1 MNHSLL
7 PENASRLER
16 AFERAFLDL
25 LGEIEAPFPMLLDPQ
40 KTPAKFLP
48 YLAAD
53 RGVDEWKSNAHV
65 EEKRAIV
72 AAALPTKRL
81 AGTRAALIRAVES
94 IGFSPAIRSWRE
106 GLPSYA
112 FTVVAQAPEEGEELS
127 QARYN
132 RLLKRLNAA
141 KAERDNFELIV
152 ETFTQGDVYAG
163 AAIETLEIID
173 IYPE

>member
-1 MNHSLL
+1 MSYSLL
-7 PENASRLER
+7 PENSSRLER

-40 KTPAKFLP
+40 KTPAEFLP
-48 YLAAD
+48 YLAND
-53 RGVDEWKSNAHV
+53 RGVDEWKSDAHDQ
-65 EEKRAIV
+65 EKRSIV

-81 AGTRAALIRAVES
+81 AGTREALMRAVES
-94 IGFSPAIRSWRE
+94 IGFSPAVRSWRE
-106 GLPSYA
+106 GLPAYA

-127 QARYN
+127 QARFN
-132 RLLKRLNAA
+132 RLIKRLSAA
-141 KAERDNFELIV
+141 KAERDTFELIV
-152 ETFTQGDVYAG
+152 ETFTQGDVYTG